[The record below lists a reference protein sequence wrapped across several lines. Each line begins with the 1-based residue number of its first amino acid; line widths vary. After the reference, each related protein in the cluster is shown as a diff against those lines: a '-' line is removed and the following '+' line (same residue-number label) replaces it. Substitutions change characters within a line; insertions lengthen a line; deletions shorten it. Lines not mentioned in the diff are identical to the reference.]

1 MKIKEKEIDRLAELS
16 KLQFNDED
24 KKAIAGDLDKII
36 AFIEKL
42 NTVDTENVEPLLF
55 ITDEVNVL
63 REDDVKIEVTQK
75 EALKNAPLKD
85 SDYIKIPKVLN
96 K

>member
-1 MKIKEKEIDRLAELS
+1 MKITEKEIDRLAELS
-16 KLQFNDED
+16 KLEFNAED

>member
-1 MKIKEKEIDRLAELS
+1 MKITEKEIDRLAELS
-16 KLQFNDED
+16 KLQFDDED

-42 NTVDTENVEPLLF
+42 NAVDTDNVEPLLF

>member
-1 MKIKEKEIDRLAELS
+1 MKITEKEIDRLAELS

>member
-1 MKIKEKEIDRLAELS
+1 MKITEKEIDRLAELS

-42 NTVDTENVEPLLF
+42 NAVDTANVEPLLF

>member
-1 MKIKEKEIDRLAELS
+1 MKITEKEIDRLAELS

-42 NTVDTENVEPLLF
+42 NTVDTENIEPLLF